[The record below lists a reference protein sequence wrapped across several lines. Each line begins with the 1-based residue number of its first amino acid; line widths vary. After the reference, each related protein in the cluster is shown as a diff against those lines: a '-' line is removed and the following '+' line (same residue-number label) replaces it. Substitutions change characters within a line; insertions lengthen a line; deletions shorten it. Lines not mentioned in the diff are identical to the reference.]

1 MFAISTSWMVTASI
15 KLEATFFKSFS
26 LFDKRGDIYAFRIVD
41 DEDPQYLFK
50 VGRTSRPLEER
61 MIEWD
66 RQCPSKVHIW
76 HEGILV
82 AHSHRVERLVHLE
95 LMARGYERVIEMCP
109 DCGKKHQEIF
119 RLPSPDAWETVIKP
133 LIHEVNGRVE
143 R

>member
-1 MFAISTSWMVTASI
+1 MRRWG
-15 KLEATFFKSFS
+15 LRS

-82 AHSHRVERLVHLE
+82 AHSHRVERLVHLK
-95 LMARGYERVIEMCP
+95 LMARGYERVIEMCSN
-109 DCGKKHQEIF
+109 CGKKHQEIF